1 MSKNNLYRKFI
12 SSEKL
17 GKQIFGALIQW
28 RKRPFWAFLLL
39 VTPLTIGV
47 SYILSPNNY
56 IPCLCLI
63 GLNLVVWLT
72 IKVCSSLTE
81 VFSLRKQETGIT
93 WCQIS
98 ILIAIGL
105 WIVGF
110 ILAFG
115 IQNDSKIGVALV
127 VIGSVIGWVFQDKVK
142 GIVAFIHLRMHH
154 LLNIDDW
161 IVVPKYNVDGGV
173 KRVSLTTVTVF
184 NWDNTTSTFPISA
197 LYSDHFM
204 NYQHMA
210 DGKTYG
216 RKMSKTFI
224 LDTSW
229 FRPLSKE
236 EIDRLRDTI
245 NEYAQETIEEQKNDA
260 IHDNL
265 PMSEIEDDMLNAKL
279 FRIYFF
285 HWMMNHKHVSQ
296 QPRMVVR
303 WKDHVEGG
311 MLLEI
316 YAFITETNL
325 AAYEYHQSHIIEHF
339 IEALDWFGLRLYQ
352 SPSAFD
358 ADNKIVYLSQEQ
370 PTHRKEMTDEL

>member
-1 MSKNNLYRKFI
+1 MSKNMLYKKFI

-28 RKRPFWAFLLL
+28 RRRPFWFFLLL
-39 VTPLTIGV
+39 VMPLAIGV

-72 IKVCSSLTE
+72 IKACSSLTE

-93 WCQIS
+93 WCQIT

-105 WIVGF
+105 WIIGF

-127 VIGSVIGWVFQDKVK
+127 VIGSVIGWIFQDKVK

-161 IVVPKYNVDGGV
+161 IVVPKYNVDGEV
-173 KRVSLTTVTVF
+173 KRVSLTTVIVY
-184 NWDNTTSTFPISA
+184 NWDTTTSTFPISA

-236 EIDRLRDTI
+236 EIGRLRDTI
-245 NEYAQETIEEQKNDA
+245 NEYAQETIEEQKNDD

-265 PMSEIEDDMLNAKL
+265 PMSEIEDGMLNAKL
-279 FRIYFF
+279 FRVYFF

-303 WKDHVEGG
+303 WKDHVEDG
-311 MLLEI
+311 MPMEI

-325 AAYEYHQSHIIEHF
+325 AAYEYYQSHIIEHF

-358 ADNKIVYLSQEQ
+358 ANNKNVYLSQEQ
-370 PTHRKEMTDEL
+370 STHRKEMTDEL

>member
-1 MSKNNLYRKFI
+1 MNTFYKKFI

-17 GKQIFGALIQW
+17 GNQIFGALIQW
-28 RKRPFWAFLLL
+28 RRRHFGAFMLL
-39 VTPLTIGV
+39 VMPLTIGV
-47 SYILSPNNY
+47 SNILSPKNY

-63 GLNLVVWLT
+63 GLNLIVWLT

-81 VFSLRKQETGIT
+81 VFSLRKQEAGIT
-93 WCQIS
+93 WCQIT

-105 WIVGF
+105 WIIGF
-110 ILAFG
+110 ILVFG
-115 IQNDSKIGVALV
+115 TQNESKVGAALV
-127 VIGSVIGWVFQDKVK
+127 VLGSVIGWIFQDKVK

-184 NWDNTTSTFPISA
+184 NWDNTISTFPISA

-229 FRPLSKE
+229 FRTLSKE
-236 EIDRLRDTI
+236 EIGRLRDTI

-265 PMSEIEDDMLNAKL
+265 PMSAIEDDMLNAKL

-358 ADNKIVYLSQEQ
+358 ANNKNVYLSQEQ